1 MPTMKPITDTRDDLI
16 ERFAI
21 EIGAERPEA
30 VQPKRIRIVREK
42 QSSGHPAGREMGKTQ
57 AGPR

>member
-1 MPTMKPITDTRDDLI
+1 MKPITNTRDDLI

-30 VQPKRIRIVREK
+30 VQPKRIRTKVRK
-42 QSSGHPAGREMGKTQ
+42 QTIASGHPVPCSVGKLSSAGR
-57 AGPR
+57 